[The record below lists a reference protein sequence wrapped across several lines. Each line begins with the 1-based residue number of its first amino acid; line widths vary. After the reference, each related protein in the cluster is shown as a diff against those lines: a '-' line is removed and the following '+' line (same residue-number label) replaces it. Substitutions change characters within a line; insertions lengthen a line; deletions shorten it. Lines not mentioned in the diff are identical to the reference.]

1 MKLLRLR
8 LAMTTTFKRKIQV
21 PITVIPTERDKP
33 RVAIFLLAYEPFVG
47 GAELAVKEITGR
59 LKNDFQFDCFTHKF
73 DKSWNE
79 KEVLGGV
86 AVHRLGKGGE
96 AGDYYGHPW
105 EKLRYVFRAWRAAE
119 AAHRVRPFRLIWA
132 IMASYGGIAA
142 LIFKLRHPW
151 VPLLLTLQEGDS
163 EAHILRR
170 VGIFYPLWRMLFRR
184 ADRVQV
190 ISNYLA
196 DFARRHGA
204 KAPVAVIPNGVAIQE
219 SKEARKQRSKKA
231 GKQNEVVIVTTSR
244 LVLKNGVDILIRAVA
259 ELQKNGGGFRL
270 RIVGGGPEEAKLRAL
285 AGKLSVANRVE
296 FLGQVP
302 PEQVPQLLRDA
313 DIFAR
318 PSRSEGLGSSFLE
331 AMSVGLPVVGTN
343 VGGIPDFLKDPGIVG
358 LKDCTGLFTKLN
370 DPKDLAAKIRL
381 LSGNALLREAIVKN
395 AKKLVERN
403 YQWDGIAE
411 RMREVFNVCLRQ
423 RSGNKL

>member
-1 MKLLRLR
+1 
-8 LAMTTTFKRKIQV
+8 MTAAFKRKIQV

-33 RVAIFLLAYEPFVG
+33 RAAIFSLAYEPFVG

-73 DKSWNE
+73 DKQWNE
-79 KEVLGGV
+79 KELLGGV
-86 AVHRLGKGGE
+86 AVHRLGNPDVAVGVKGGE
-96 AGDYYGHPW
+96 SGDYYGHPW
-105 EKLRYVFRAWRAAE
+105 QKIVYVFRAWRAAE

-142 LIFKLRHPW
+142 MLFKLRHPW
-151 VPLLLTLQEGDS
+151 IPMLLTLQEGDS
-163 EAHILRR
+163 EAHILGR
-170 VGIFYPLWRMLFRR
+170 VGIFYPFWRMLFRR
-184 ADRVQV
+184 ADRVQA

-204 KAPVAVIPNGVAIQE
+204 GAPIAVIPNGVADVRSMKYE
-219 SKEARKQRSKKA
+219 VRSKKK
-231 GKQNEVVIVTTSR
+231 GTDEKVIITTSR
-244 LVLKNGVDILIRAVA
+244 LVPKNGVDVLIRAMA

-270 RIVGGGPEEAKLRAL
+270 RVVGGGPEEAKLRTL
-285 AGKLSVANRVE
+285 AGKLGIGDRIE
-296 FLGQVP
+296 FLGQVSP
-302 PEQVPQLLRDA
+302 DGIPDLLRDA

-331 AMSVGLPVVGTN
+331 AMALGIPVIGTN

-381 LSGNALLREAIVKN
+381 LAGNALLREAIVKN

-411 RMREVFNVCLRQ
+411 RMREVFNACLRQ
-423 RSGNKL
+423 RSGNKS